1 MIDLERSLTELGAG
15 IAWPAESDMSAP
27 VRARIEGRAP
37 RRARVPF
44 ADRSGRARALALRS
58 GRARPA
64 IAYAAIVLAL
74 VATATLVTFPGVR
87 SAVAD
92 FLGLGGVRIERG
104 GPLPSPA
111 GELNLGERVSLTEA
125 SERVDF
131 DVVVP
136 DALGEPDAVYL
147 DPAVSGGQVA
157 LAYEAGSGL
166 PTAPGTDLGALVTQF
181 AGSRA
186 DEDVLK
192 KVTTNDP
199 GTAVVPVI
207 IDGIQ
212 GLWISGEPHTIAY
225 LEADGEVRTDTVRLA
240 GNVLLWE
247 REGVTLRLESRLS
260 RSEAVVVAE
269 SVD

>member
-1 MIDLERSLTELGAG
+1 MIDLERSLTELGAN
-15 IAWPAESDMSAP
+15 IAWPAEIDMSAP
-27 VRARIEGRAP
+27 MRARIEGHAPPRSRAAIALRP
-37 RRARVPF
+37 
-44 ADRSGRARALALRS
+44 GRARAF
-58 GRARPA
+58 
-64 IAYAAIVLAL
+64 AYAAIVVAL

-87 SAVAD
+87 TAVAD

-104 GPLPSPA
+104 GPVPRPS

-136 DALGEPDAVYL
+136 DALGEPDAVYV
-147 DPAVSGGQVA
+147 DPAVSGDQVA
-157 LAYEAGSGL
+157 LAYEAGPGL
-166 PTAPGTDLGALVTQF
+166 PAAPGTDLGALVTQF
-181 AGSRA
+181 TGSRA

-199 GTAVVPVI
+199 GTTVVPVI

-225 LEADGEVRTDTVRLA
+225 LEADGDVRTDTVRLA

-247 REGVTLRLESRLS
+247 REGVTLRLESRLP
-260 RSEAVVVAE
+260 RSEAVTIAE
-269 SVD
+269 SMD

>member
-1 MIDLERSLTELGAG
+1 MMDLERSLTELGAG
-15 IAWPAESDMSAP
+15 IAWPAESDMSAL
-27 VRARIEGRAP
+27 VRARIEGHPP
-37 RRARVPF
+37 RRV
-44 ADRSGRARALALRS
+44 RAVSALRS
-58 GRARPA
+58 GRARA
-64 IAYAAIVLAL
+64 FAYAAIVVAL

-87 SAVAD
+87 TAVAD

-104 GPLPSPA
+104 GPLPSTS

-136 DALGEPDAVYL
+136 DADALGEPHAVYL

-157 LAYEAGSGL
+157 LTYEARPGL
-166 PTAPGTDLGALVTQF
+166 PAAPGTDLGALLTQF

-199 GTAVVPVI
+199 GTTVVPAT

-225 LEADGEVRTDTVRLA
+225 LEADGDVRTDTVRLA

-247 REGVTLRLESRLS
+247 LEGVTLRLESRLS
-260 RSEAVVVAE
+260 RSEAVTIAE
-269 SVD
+269 SMD